1 MGLQSEIMLAMKEAM
16 KLKDKVTLETLRAV
30 KAELLKM
37 QTASDASIEISR
49 VDEIKLLQKMQ
60 KQRKDASIIYEEQ
73 GRKDLASEELAQTK
87 VLAKFLPKQMT
98 SSELEIAIAD
108 VIKNMGASSPSDMG
122 KVIGVASKELLGKAD
137 GRAIA
142 TTVKMMLL
150 AKKIV

>member
-37 QTASDASIEISR
+37 QTASGDSIEISR

-87 VLAKFLPKQMT
+87 ILAKFLPKQMT
-98 SSELEIAIAD
+98 SSELEIAVSN
-108 VIKNMGASSPSDMG
+108 VIKKMGASSPSDMG
-122 KVIGVASKELLGKAD
+122 KVMGVASKELSGKAD

-142 TTVKMMLL
+142 TTVEMLL
-150 AKKIV
+150 AKKLV

>member
-30 KAELLKM
+30 KAELLKI
-37 QTASDASIEISR
+37 QTATGASSEISR
-49 VDEIKLLQKMQ
+49 VEEIKLLHKMQ
-60 KQRKDASIIYEEQ
+60 KQRKDAAVIYEEQ

-98 SSELEIAIAD
+98 SSELEIAVAD
-108 VIKNMGASSPSDMG
+108 VIIKIGASSPSDMG
-122 KVIGVASKELLGKAD
+122 KVMGVASKELLGKAD

-142 TTVKMMLL
+142 TAVRTLL
-150 AKKIV
+150 SKK

>member
-98 SSELEIAIAD
+98 SSELEIAVAA
-108 VIKNMGASSPSDMG
+108 VVEKLGASSPSDMG
-122 KVIGVASKELLGKAD
+122 KVMGVASKELSGKAD

-142 TTVKMMLL
+142 ATVKMLL
-150 AKKIV
+150 SKK

>member
-37 QTASDASIEISR
+37 QTASGDSIEISR

-73 GRKDLASEELAQTK
+73 GRNDLASEELAQTK
-87 VLAKFLPKQMT
+87 ILAKFLPKQMT
-98 SSELEIAIAD
+98 SSELEIAVSN
-108 VIKNMGASSPSDMG
+108 VIKKMGASSPSDMG
-122 KVIGVASKELLGKAD
+122 KVMGVASKELSGKAD

-142 TTVKMMLL
+142 TTVKMLL
-150 AKKIV
+150 AKK